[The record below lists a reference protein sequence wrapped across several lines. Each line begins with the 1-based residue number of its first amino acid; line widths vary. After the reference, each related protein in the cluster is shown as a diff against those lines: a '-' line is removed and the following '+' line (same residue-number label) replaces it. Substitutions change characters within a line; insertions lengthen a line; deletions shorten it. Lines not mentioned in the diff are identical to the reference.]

1 MNIQP
6 TATIIPFPMARATPP
21 VDAHTRLN
29 RAMENLQASLQEQR
43 TAVAAWRES
52 LDQLKTVTQSID
64 QGLHTYRDKLGT
76 LQNQVGTLRDNAK
89 QLERWADGVLD
100 IKV

>member
-64 QGLHTYRDKLGT
+64 QGLHTYRDKLGN